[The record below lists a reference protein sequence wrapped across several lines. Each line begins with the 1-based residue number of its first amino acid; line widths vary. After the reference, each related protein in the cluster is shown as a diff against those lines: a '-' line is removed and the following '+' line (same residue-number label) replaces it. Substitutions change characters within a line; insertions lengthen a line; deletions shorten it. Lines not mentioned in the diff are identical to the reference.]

1 MIIKSLQIS
10 VIARRCSKK
19 SVMELLS
26 KYFRE
31 LILVKS
37 ESCSGCFRQ
46 VQSSTFKIFCSS
58 YPQGSTQG
66 SLLFFPTNLSRH
78 QPLLDLLE
86 MTGKLWIMSHRFS
99 FRIKLCLPS
108 AIMKIIHTTLCG
120 IYTYFFSNE
129 CILTLKRHETW
140 SAAFEFYTTKSKNYQ
155 TDIFNI
161 VSIDWDCQI
170 SVRLILPKVG
180 VDRFTTHRGK
190 VTSDNKII
198 FNSY

>member
-1 MIIKSLQIS
+1 MAVS
-10 VIARRCSKK
+10 VKYK
-19 SVMELLS
+19 VQLL
-26 KYFRE
+26 KYFVVVTLRDQ
-31 LILVKS
+31 LKGV
-37 ESCSGCFRQ
+37 C
-46 VQSSTFKIFCSS
+46 
-58 YPQGSTQG
+58 Y
-66 SLLFFPTNLSRH
+66 FFPRIYHGISFLY
-78 QPLLDLLE
+78 PLLDLLE

-108 AIMKIIHTTLCG
+108 AIMKIIHTALCC